1 MSTAS
6 TRSAAAKTYNLVK
19 VRLRAAPFRWAAAWR
34 GCVQKTGARRVVVG
48 SRMWRLDTT
57 ATATRGYRRFAV
69 GTRPE
74 CTVFGKRVVG
84 RKAAGKRGAV
94 AVVGSAESQA
104 RVHLDQGMT
113 STKNG

>member
-1 MSTAS
+1 
-6 TRSAAAKTYNLVK
+6 
-19 VRLRAAPFRWAAAWR
+19 
-34 GCVQKTGARRVVVG
+34 
-48 SRMWRLDTT
+48 MWRLDTT

-104 RVHLDQGMT
+104 RVHLDRDDVDKEWMMLL
-113 STKNG
+113 SIFIYR